1 MPTKNWGATGSVL
14 PGVNDTALV
23 ILLHQLL
30 FQGMFVVKNVALR
43 RRLGQPIRGSN
54 SEANLAIA
62 SLALFI
68 GLALLLALSDSPP
81 GRLALLPA
89 PLALVL
95 CLVLLAANL
104 LIGLAS
110 LRHLGDSWR
119 VGVIDGQR
127 TELVQDG
134 VYGITRNP
142 YFVAYLLMCA
152 AYTILL
158 QNLLLLLL
166 ALVCFALIHAMILRE
181 ERHLAAMH
189 GDVYRRYRQRV
200 RRYLLF

>member
-1 MPTKNWGATGSVL
+1 MPTRNWGATASV
-14 PGVNDTALV
+14 TAAALV

-30 FQGMFVVKNVALR
+30 FQGMFVAKNVALR

-68 GLALLLALSDSPP
+68 VLALFLALSDSPP
-81 GRLALLPA
+81 GRVELLPA
-89 PLALVL
+89 SVAMALSLA
-95 CLVLLAANL
+95 LLAANL

-110 LRHLGDSWR
+110 LRRLGDSWR
-119 VGVIDGQR
+119 VGVIEGQR

-134 VYGITRNP
+134 IYRFTRNP
-142 YFVAYLLMCA
+142 YFLAYLLMCA

-166 ALVCFALIHAMILRE
+166 ALVCLALIHAMILRE
-181 ERHLAAMH
+181 ERHLAAIH
-189 GDVYRRYRQRV
+189 GDAYHRYRQRV
-200 RRYLLF
+200 GRYLLF

>member
-30 FQGMFVVKNVALR
+30 FQGMFLTKNVALR
-43 RRLGQPIRGSN
+43 RKLGQPIRGSN
-54 SEANLAIA
+54 REANLAIA
-62 SLALFI
+62 CLALFI
-68 GLALLLALSDSPP
+68 GLALLLAFTDSAV
-81 GRLALLPA
+81 GRIALLPGPVA
-89 PLALVL
+89 MALGL
-95 CLVLLAANL
+95 SLLAANL
-104 LIGLAS
+104 LVGLAS

-134 VYGITRNP
+134 IYGVTRNP
-142 YFVAYLLMCA
+142 YFFAYLLMCA

-158 QNLLLLLL
+158 QNLVLLFL

-189 GDVYRRYRQRV
+189 GEAYHRYRQRV
-200 RRYLLF
+200 GRYLLF

>member
-1 MPTKNWGATGSVL
+1 VSEQ
-14 PGVNDTALV
+14 ALI

-30 FQGMFVVKNVALR
+30 FQGMFLAKNVALR
-43 RRLGQPIRGSN
+43 RKLGQPIRGSN

-62 SLALFI
+62 SLVLFI
-68 GLALLLALSDSPP
+68 GLALLLALTDSAV
-81 GRLALLPA
+81 GRVELLTAPVALS
-89 PLALVL
+89 L
-95 CLVLLAANL
+95 CLALLAANL

-110 LRHLGDSWR
+110 LKQLGDSWR

-134 VYGITRNP
+134 IYGITRNP
-142 YFVAYLLMCA
+142 YFLAYLLMCA

-158 QNLLLLLL
+158 QNLVLLLL
-166 ALVCFALIHAMILRE
+166 ALACFALIHAMILRE

-189 GDVYRRYRQRV
+189 GNAYQRYRQRV
-200 RRYLLF
+200 GRYLLC